1 MTFRRWLAGVVS
13 ALAGRLR
20 MLADRLYPPYPER
33 LRREGYDSGGIH
45 RAGAVADPPP
55 PTRKRPAGG
64 SGQAKAKY
72 DSGGILRA
80 GVVADLD
87 FATAI
92 PERDLSPAEIVTYE
106 AMLKRLIG
114 E

>member
-1 MTFRRWLAGVVS
+1 MTFRRWLAGLAS
-13 ALAGRLR
+13 AFA
-20 MLADRLYPPYPER
+20 AWLYPSYPER

-45 RAGAVADPPP
+45 RAGAVTDPPP

-72 DSGGILRA
+72 DSGGILCA

-87 FATAI
+87 FVTAI
-92 PERDLSPAEIVTYE
+92 PERDLSPAQTAAYE
-106 AMLKRLIG
+106 AMLKRLFG